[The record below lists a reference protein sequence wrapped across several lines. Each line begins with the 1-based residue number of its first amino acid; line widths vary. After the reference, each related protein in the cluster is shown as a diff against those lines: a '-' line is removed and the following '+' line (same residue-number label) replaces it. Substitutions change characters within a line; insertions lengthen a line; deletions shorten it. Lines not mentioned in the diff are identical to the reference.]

1 MLDGVVAPGRRGL
14 AFRGAQVD
22 EACVERVQ
30 GLVRQRVLGLF
41 ERRGLLSR
49 QAVAAMQGWGHSGG
63 FSVRAGVRVAA
74 QDSAGRER
82 LLRYRARLMF
92 AGERLVSA
100 VGRA

>member
-1 MLDGVVAPGRRGL
+1 MQA
-14 AFRGAQVD
+14 
-22 EACVERVQ
+22 
-30 GLVRQRVLGLF
+30 LVRQRVPGLF
-41 ERRGLLSR
+41 ERRGLLR
-49 QAVAAMQGWGHSGG
+49 GETVAAMQGWGHSGG

-92 AGERLVSA
+92 AGERLVSV